1 MQSKDQITEALQHV
15 TELRRAAQGNPALL
29 NALSD
34 VKQLQSRRFAG
45 TYSDLLTQVPY
56 QAAALFFLAELYG
69 DKDYSQRDE
78 QFSRI
83 TAGIEHFFSAPLMT
97 AAVSLAELHSLTES
111 LDMAMARQWLEE
123 PNTDEAARYVRAWR
137 RVNRRPDRLHQLK
150 QVMELG
156 RVLERITRTP
166 GLKPVLRMMRGP
178 ALLAGLNDLQRF
190 LELGFTAFHA
200 MAQSPEGAAF
210 FLNAIESRETSMM
223 TMLFDTDPPSCEL
236 QIRQALARGGK
247 L

>member
-78 QFSRI
+78 QFSKI
-83 TAGIEHFFSAPLMT
+83 STGLEHFFVAPLMA
-97 AAVSLAELHSLTES
+97 AAVSLAQLHSLTES
-111 LDMAMARQWLEE
+111 LDMAMAQHWLED

-137 RVNRRPDRLHQLK
+137 KVNRRPDRLHQLMK
-150 QVMELG
+150 VIELG
-156 RVLERITRTP
+156 RVLERITRKP
-166 GLKPVLRMMRGP
+166 GLQLVLRMMRRP
-178 ALLAGLNDLQRF
+178 AFLAGLSDLQQF
-190 LELGFTAFHA
+190 LESGFTAFHA
-200 MAQSPEGAAF
+200 MSQSPEVTAY
-210 FLNAIESRETSMM
+210 FLDAIQAREFSMI
-223 TMLFDTDPPSCEL
+223 TMLFDADALSCEQ
-236 QIRQALARGGK
+236 QIRKALAIAQN